1 MGDRHGGTANLDLPH
16 ELFVIVPRDLSPVA
30 QWNMKLGQI
39 ASAGAAFAEVN
50 PATYLE
56 QRDQWLPWLPNPE
69 FKTFVGFQMLRIT
82 SEMRAEYN
90 AELTR
95 IQEFS
100 GLPSRLACLYAW
112 SSLEDAR
119 TAKAKMKGRFN
130 GKIIRCTPINVL
142 RAARCNSALVNFAQR
157 AERLGFFTDAAS
169 VRDVWRAYWSGSG
182 AQLVMERQNLL
193 DPQGD
198 PETVRMSKEPLWEWL
213 IDGAL
218 RIDGD
223 AGAPEVESGSPPSGE
238 PVRGS

>member
-1 MGDRHGGTANLDLPH
+1 MEPELPP
-16 ELFVIVPRDLSPVA
+16 ELFVIVTRDISSVGK
-30 QWNMKLGQI
+30 WNMSLGKI

-50 PATYLE
+50 PGTYRE
-56 QRDQWLPWLPNPE
+56 QRDQWLPWLPNPD
-69 FKTFVGFQMLRIT
+69 FTTFVGFQMLRIT

-112 SSLEDAR
+112 STLEDAR
-119 TAKAKMKGRFN
+119 TARAKMMGRFD
-130 GKIIRCTPINVL
+130 GKIIRCTPVDVL

-157 AERLGFFTDAAS
+157 AERLGFFTDAES
-169 VRDVWRAYWSGSG
+169 VRDVWRAYWRGSG

-193 DPQGD
+193 DPKGE

-213 IDGAL
+213 IDGVL
-218 RIDGD
+218 KIEGD
-223 AGAPEVESGSPPSGE
+223 ADAPALEGGSPPSGE
-238 PVRGS
+238 SVRAS